1 MNIKSQKCTGTLKV
15 SENVIV
21 DIALN
26 VIRETEGAVE
36 YVPVK
41 PLQYCG
47 RPGVYVRYVNGAA
60 EITAFVSVAFG
71 CSVQNCAETI
81 QEKIKSCVQD
91 MTGVIV
97 SKVNV
102 RILSLI

>member
-36 YVPVK
+36 YTPAN
-41 PLQYCG
+41 PFSLCG
-47 RPGVYVRYVNGAA
+47 QSGVSVRFVSGAA
-60 EITAFVSVAFG
+60 EITVLVSVAFG
-71 CSVQNCAETI
+71 CSVENCAETI

-91 MTGVIV
+91 MTGVMV

-102 RILSLI
+102 RIVSLI